1 MSSSTTN
8 IQTLINQAEDLYE
21 KSFGDRE
28 LGNNNFNT
36 FCTSAPGRVNL
47 IGEHTDYTG
56 GFVLPLA
63 IGYSTVVYGRGG
75 IIKCTSSTEDRRCRV
90 VSTTN
95 NSIVEFQA
103 IQSLVPCVSKG
114 LNLLV
119 PSTKSDKWANYVK
132 GVIIQY
138 MELQSADEMFV
149 FDIAIAGDVPLGSG
163 LSSSASLEVATAV
176 FLECILNNKPYCID
190 DSLLYTKEA
199 KMERAKRCQKAEN
212 VFCNVPC
219 GIMDQFIS
227 SCGSRGKLLLIDC
240 RSLDYKEVS
249 LGGEEGDMPVLV
261 VANSNV
267 KHSLGDSEYPVR
279 VQQCKAA
286 TSILSNV
293 NQSIQSLRDATM
305 EDIKTASSSAGL
317 EGVLLQRARH
327 VVSENKR
334 TVETA
339 NSLERGDWTKVG
351 TLMNQSHTS
360 MKDDYEVSCPEIDIL
375 VELAQSYKGVYGS
388 RLTGGG
394 FGGCTV
400 TLVKRDCAKGLI
412 DHLNKEYMAKAGKQC
427 DCFETEPG
435 DGARVMLW

>member
-1 MSSSTTN
+1 MSSFASN
-8 IQTLINQAEDLYE
+8 IQALINQAENLFA
-21 KSFGDRE
+21 KSFGNRE
-28 LGNNNFNT
+28 EDDTNIYA
-36 FCTSAPGRVNL
+36 CSAPGRVNL

-63 IGYSTVVYGRGG
+63 IGFSTVVYGKGH
-75 IIKCTSSTEDRRCRV
+75 IIKNISSADTRCRV

-95 NSIVEFQA
+95 CSIVEFQA
-103 IQSLVPCVSKG
+103 TPSL
-114 LNLLV
+114 N
-119 PSTKSDKWANYVK
+119 PSTKSDKLWVNYVK

-138 MELQSADEMFV
+138 MSELHLDERFV
-149 FDIAIAGDVPLGSG
+149 LDIAIAGDVPLGSG

-176 FLECILNNKPYCID
+176 FLECILNLNNNPYCID
-190 DSLLYTKEA
+190 DSLLYTREA
-199 KMERAKRCQKAEN
+199 KMERAKKCQKAEN
-212 VFCNVPC
+212 VFCKVPC
-219 GIMDQFIS
+219 GIMDQFVS

-249 LGGEEGDMPVLV
+249 MGGEEEDMPVLV

-279 VQQCKAA
+279 VQQCKEA

-293 NQSIQSLRDATM
+293 NKNIQSLRDATM
-305 EDIKTASSSAGL
+305 EDIETASSSAGL
-317 EGVLLQRARH
+317 EGALLQRARH

-339 NSLERGDWTKVG
+339 NALERGDWTTVG
-351 TLMNQSHTS
+351 TLMNASHAS
-360 MKDDYEVSCPEIDIL
+360 MKDDYQVSCPEIDIL
-375 VELAQSYKGVYGS
+375 VELAQGYEGVYGS

-400 TLVKRDCAKGLI
+400 TLVRKECAKGLI
-412 DHLNKEYMAKAGKQC
+412 DHLNKEYMAKTGKQC
-427 DCFETEPG
+427 DCFETSPG
-435 DGARVMLW
+435 SGAGLLMA